1 VPEKLNRGLQ
11 RTRTIDLVAELQRR
25 GFAVAIVTPQELIE
39 TIEAKGLA
47 PAEFDTSDWL
57 RRHRALVEAAMR
69 EAARAVIVDTVS
81 SSDSSS

>member
-1 VPEKLNRGLQ
+1 M
-11 RTRTIDLVAELQRR
+11 QRR

-57 RRHRALVEAAMR
+57 RTHRALVEAAMR